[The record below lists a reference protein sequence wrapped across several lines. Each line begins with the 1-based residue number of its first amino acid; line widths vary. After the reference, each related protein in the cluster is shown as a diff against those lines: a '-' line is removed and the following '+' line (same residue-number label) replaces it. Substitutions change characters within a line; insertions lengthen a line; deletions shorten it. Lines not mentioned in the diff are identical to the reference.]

1 MKENKIKLIIID
13 DHDLIREG
21 LNRILSF
28 EDDLVIL
35 GEGKNGSEALE
46 LIKVL
51 TPDIVLLDINMP
63 IMDGIETLKRIK
75 EYSKETK
82 VVMLTVENDRRTINQ
97 AIDIGA
103 DAYVLKE
110 SAGSEITNAIR
121 IVYNGEKYIDKALVK
136 MIFSDIKNNFNKE
149 KNILDTLTDR
159 ELNIL
164 FEIST
169 GLRNKEIGEKLF
181 LSEKTIKNYVT
192 NVFRKIGVEDRVQA
206 TIFAINNNIEEY
218 YKSKNNKD
226 KRSNYKTDN
235 N

>member
-1 MKENKIKLIIID
+1 MNENRIKLILVD

-28 EDDLVIL
+28 EDDLLIL
-35 GEGKNGSEALE
+35 GEAKNGKEGLE
-46 LIKVL
+46 LIKDL

-63 IMDGIETLKRIK
+63 IMDGIETLKNIK
-75 EYSKETK
+75 KYNKEIK
-82 VVMLTVENDRRTINQ
+82 VVMLTVENDRRTINE

-121 IVYNGEKYIDKALVK
+121 LINSGEKYIDKALVK
-136 MIFSDIKNNFNKE
+136 IIFSDIKNNFNRE
-149 KNILDTLTDR
+149 KTVLDSLTDR
-159 ELNIL
+159 ELNVL

-169 GLRNKEIGEKLF
+169 GLRNKEIAEKLF

-206 TIFAINNNIEEY
+206 TIFAINNNVEQY
-218 YKSKNNKD
+218 FNAKKNSTKE
-226 KRSNYKTDN
+226 
-235 N
+235 